1 MSSRMFPAGEYVAL
15 MSHLLDIHLTKSE
28 QVAYCNAVTV
38 IQQAGQRPVDI
49 QNLHRVM
56 LGEDRCAGM
65 YRQGSVIDLRGVKV
79 VKRDFPR
86 HSAIPQLMY
95 SFRRLYENALSGN
108 YTSEVVNIAE
118 LAWIVGANGRC
129 LHPFVLG
136 NTRLFLLL
144 ENHVRQ
150 VYGLPWEVSFQQ
162 KQKFSAFRVMYRQR
176 FCEYF
181 D

>member
-1 MSSRMFPAGEYVAL
+1 MFPAGEYVAI
-15 MSHLLDIHLTKSE
+15 MSHQLGLQLSKKE
-28 QVAYCNAVTV
+28 RVAYCDAVSI
-38 IQQAGQRPVDI
+38 IQQAGHRPVDI

-56 LGEDRCAGM
+56 LGDDQCAGM
-65 YRQGSVIDLRGVKV
+65 YRQGSVMDLRGIQV

-86 HSAIPQLMY
+86 HTAIPQLMY

-108 YTSEVVNIAE
+108 YTPEILNVAE
-118 LAWIVGANGRC
+118 LSWIVGANGRC
-129 LHPFVLG
+129 LHPFVVG

-150 VYGLPWEVSFQQ
+150 VNGLPWGVSFQE
-162 KQKFSAFRVMYRQR
+162 KQKFLAFRLMYRQR